1 MNRKVTR
8 EWLIERLEE
17 DYTCKRAAKERK
29 IARRHF
35 LCVLHKGVTN
45 SFFFTKQKSK
55 FKKQPVTEITIQYA
69 NVSDDDKKNSS
80 DFLGHELR

>member
-1 MNRKVTR
+1 MHRKVTR

-35 LCVLHKGVTN
+35 LCVLHKGVTD
-45 SFFFTKQKSK
+45 SFFFYKIEKQVQKTACDRNNQSYNMPMYLTTTKKTVLTS
-55 FKKQPVTEITIQYA
+55 
-69 NVSDDDKKNSS
+69 
-80 DFLGHELR
+80 

>member
-35 LCVLHKGVTN
+35 LCVLHKGVTD
-45 SFFFTKQKSK
+45 SFFFYKIEKQVQK
-55 FKKQPVTEITIQYA
+55 TACDRNNHTICQCI
-69 NVSDDDKKNSS
+69 
-80 DFLGHELR
+80 

>member
-1 MNRKVTR
+1 MHRKVTR

-35 LCVLHKGVTN
+35 LCVLHKGVTD
-45 SFFFTKQKSK
+45 SFFLQNRKASSK
-55 FKKQPVTEITIQYA
+55 D
-69 NVSDDDKKNSS
+69 S
-80 DFLGHELR
+80 L